1 MIPVPSAVIATVP
14 PLLVVVA
21 LTPVTLLVTPSG
33 LVTSLERTSI
43 RTAVGLA
50 LETIFLVS
58 GTAMRGVAVGLDVG
72 ELVGCE

>member
-1 MIPVPSAVIATVP
+1 MIPVPPSVIVTVP
-14 PLLVVVA
+14 PSAGCVTSVTVLVS
-21 LTPVTLLVTPSG
+21 PSG

-43 RTAVGLA
+43 RTGVGLA
-50 LETIFLVS
+50 LEMIFLVS